1 MRFFVL
7 SDIHSNIEAL
17 EACIQRAKLAGYDAV
32 YCCGDLVGY
41 GPNPVE
47 AIDAVR
53 ELNAITIRGNHDRV
67 AASQDEASEFNAH
80 ARRAVFWTRSVLPD
94 SHRNYLASLPVG
106 PLDVDHDAHL
116 VHGAITHE
124 DDYIF
129 TGADASENLQ
139 LADKRMTFFGHSHF
153 PAVFAHDADG
163 NPVNPPTYEFDEFT
177 AVRCDSKQRFLIN
190 PGSVGQPR
198 YGDSRASFLIWD
210 LERGRLEFYR
220 VEYNVEL
227 TQAKMWDVRLPP
239 YLIDRLTQG
248 R

>member
-17 EACIQRAKLAGYDAV
+17 TACIRRATLAGYDAV
-32 YCCGDLVGY
+32 YCCGDIVGY

-53 ELNAITIRGNHDRV
+53 GLNAVTIRGNHDRV
-67 AASQDEASEFNAH
+67 AASEDEASEFNPH

-94 SHRNYLASLPVG
+94 SYRNYLASLPVG
-106 PLDVDHDAHL
+106 PLEVDDQAQL

-129 TGADASENLQ
+129 TGADAALNLQ
-139 LADKRMTFFGHSHF
+139 LSGKRMTFFGHSHF
-153 PAVFAHDADG
+153 PSVFANDAEG
-163 NPVNPPTYEFDEFT
+163 KPINPPTYEFDEFT
-177 AVRCDSKQRFLIN
+177 AVRCDSDQQFLVN

-198 YGDSRASFLIWD
+198 DGDPRASFVIWD
-210 LERGRLEFYR
+210 QERARLEFYR
-220 VEYNVEL
+220 VEYPVEQ
-227 TQAKMWDVRLPP
+227 TQAKMLEVRLPP
-239 YLIDRLTQG
+239 YLIERLSSG

>member
-17 EACIQRAKLAGYDAV
+17 HVCVQRARLAGYDSV
-32 YCCGDLVGY
+32 VCCGDIVGY

-47 AIDAVR
+47 AIDQIR
-53 ELNAITIRGNHDRV
+53 ELGATVIRGNHDRV
-67 AASQDEASEFNAH
+67 AAGQDDASEFNPH

-94 SHRNYLASLPVG
+94 SYRNFLTSLPVG
-106 PLDVDHDAHL
+106 PLAFDSDSQL

-129 TGADASENLQ
+129 TPADAAQNLR
-139 LADKRMTFFGHSHF
+139 LADKRFTFFGHSHF
-153 PAVFAHDADG
+153 PAVYANDMAG
-163 NPVNPPTYEFDEFT
+163 SPVNPPTYEFDEFT
-177 AVRCDSKQRFLIN
+177 AVRCDGNQRFLIN

-198 YGDSRASFLIWD
+198 DGDPRASFLIWD
-210 LERGRLEFYR
+210 QERLRVEFYR
-220 VEYNVEL
+220 VDYPIEQ
-227 TQAKMWDVRLPP
+227 TQAKMREAGLPT
-239 YLIDRLTQG
+239 YLIDRLSYG